1 MSAEALLGV
10 EGLALRVGERS
21 LVQGLDFAV
30 CAGEFWCV
38 LGQNGAGK
46 TTLLHALAGLAAP
59 SAGRIE
65 LAGRPLESWT
75 PREAALRR
83 GFLPQHSAYG
93 FSMRA
98 LDVALLGRYP
108 HLGRRRWED
117 EQDLRLARGALARV
131 DLAEVAER
139 DVATL
144 SGGERQRTAI
154 AALLAQDPPLY
165 LLDEPLAHLD
175 LRHQLQI
182 MALLGELARAAR
194 RGVMLS
200 LHDPSLA
207 ARFATHALLLFGNG
221 RSLCGRAEEVLNEGA
236 LSEAYGHRVR
246 RLAAGGATA
255 FVPE

>member
-1 MSAEALLGV
+1 MSGGALLAA
-10 EGLALRVGERS
+10 ENLALRVGGRS
-21 LVQGLDFAV
+21 LVQGLGFEM

-65 LAGRPLESWT
+65 LAGRPLGGWT

-117 EQDLRLARGALARV
+117 EEDLRLARAALARV

-144 SGGERQRTAI
+144 SGGERQRAAI

-182 MALLGELARAAR
+182 MSLLAGLARGER
-194 RGVMLS
+194 HGVMLS
-200 LHDPSLA
+200 LHDPTLA
-207 ARFATHALLLFGNG
+207 ARFATHALLLFGSG
-221 RSLCGRAEEVLNEGA
+221 KALCGRSETVLNEDA

-246 RLAAGGATA
+246 RIAAGGAAA

>member
-1 MSAEALLGV
+1 MSVETLLAV
-10 EGLALRVGERS
+10 EGLALRGGARV
-21 LVQGLDFAV
+21 LVDGLDFAV
-30 CAGEFWCV
+30 RAGELWCV

-59 SAGRIE
+59 AAGRIE
-65 LAGRPLESWT
+65 LAGRPLESWS

-117 EQDLRLARGALARV
+117 DEDVRLARGALARV

-154 AALLAQDPPLY
+154 AALLTQDPPLY
-165 LLDEPLAHLD
+165 MLDEPLAHLD
-175 LRHQLQI
+175 LRHQLQV
-182 MALLGELARAAR
+182 MSLLTELARAQR

-221 RSLCGRAEEVLNEGA
+221 GSLCGGAEEVLNEGA

-246 RLAAGGATA
+246 RIASGGAAA

>member
-1 MSAEALLGV
+1 MSVEPLLRV
-10 EGLALRVGERS
+10 RGLALRGGGRS
-21 LVQGLDFAV
+21 LVRALEFEV
-30 CAGEFWCV
+30 RAGEFWCV

-59 SAGRIE
+59 DAGTIE
-65 LAGRPLESWT
+65 LAGRPLEEWP
-75 PREAALRR
+75 PREAALKR

-117 EQDLRLARGALARV
+117 EDDLRLARAALARV
-131 DLAEVAER
+131 DLPDAAER

-144 SGGERQRTAI
+144 SGGERQRAAI

-182 MALLGELARAAR
+182 LSLLGELARAER

-207 ARFATHALLLFGNG
+207 ARFATHALLLYGDG
-221 RSLCGRAEEVLNEGA
+221 RSLCGRAADVLNESA
-236 LSEAYGHRVR
+236 LSDAYGHRVR
-246 RLAAGGATA
+246 RLAAEGRSA
-255 FVPE
+255 FVAE

>member
-1 MSAEALLGV
+1 MNAGALLNA
-10 EGLALRVGERS
+10 EDLALRIGARS
-21 LVQGLDFAV
+21 LVQALSFTIG
-30 CAGEFWCV
+30 AGEFWCV

-46 TTLLHALAGLAAP
+46 TTLLHALAGLVAP
-59 SAGRIE
+59 AAGRIE
-65 LAGRPLESWT
+65 LAHRPLASWSL
-75 PREAALRR
+75 RDAALKR

-108 HLGRRRWED
+108 HLGCRRWED
-117 EQDLRLARGALARV
+117 EEDLRLARAALARV

-144 SGGERQRTAI
+144 SGGERQRAAI

-182 MALLGELARAAR
+182 MSLLAGLARDER

-207 ARFATHALLLFGNG
+207 VRFATHALLLFGDG
-221 RSLCGRAEEVLNEGA
+221 RSVAGRADEVLNEGA
-236 LSEAYGHRVR
+236 LFEAYGHRVR
-246 RLAAGGATA
+246 RVEAGGVAA
-255 FVPE
+255 FIPL